1 LDSLKNNNIH
11 TFLIDEIRRK
21 VTEMKQIDWKI
32 HFWWVKAHDGIQ
44 GNELADSLAKEAA
57 TNEDI
62 TPCYIKVSK
71 SVVKSKLEVIS
82 VEKWQS
88 EWDHT
93 AKGKLTKDYLPR
105 VAERLNMKKNLTQ
118 NFTTMVTG
126 HGNIKTYLH
135 RFKIIETPTC
145 PYGNKDQSTDHLLFE
160 CEILKKER
168 ARLISAV
175 SKSDGW
181 PTSKYTLTRK
191 HYKTFARFTNQI
203 SFVKLRIHPTKR
215 MKSSK

>member
-1 LDSLKNNNIH
+1 
-11 TFLIDEIRRK
+11 
-21 VTEMKQIDWKI
+21 MKS
-32 HFWWVKAHDGIQ
+32 
-44 GNELADSLAKEAA
+44 E
-57 TNEDI
+57 
-62 TPCYIKVSK
+62 
-71 SVVKSKLEVIS
+71 LEVIS